1 MNANSNIDYDK
12 QIQELQRKK
21 LQQELEIK
29 IKGLITEK
37 LRIKQEIKTLKGEL
51 KQLITTDKT
60 QNHENKIVSSPYP
73 HSQSQS
79 HSHSQSQSHSHSH
92 SQSQSQSHSHLL
104 TASISRTPSAPPV
117 ITSNNNIIVSN
128 NVHKNKDKK
137 YENKNRHNPHSPAD
151 MVNQNTR
158 FIYKQNS
165 STIFTR
171 YCLIDKAANQVV
183 ECDETGKRIG
193 TYSFNSLNEFCC
205 FVKSSLGIR
214 TNRQNVYDALLYYDI
229 ATEQYKKF
237 KYLEKPNKLN

>member
-1 MNANSNIDYDK
+1 MNAHSNIDYDK
-12 QIQELQRKK
+12 QIQELQTKK
-21 LQQELEIK
+21 KQQELEIK

-37 LRIKQEIKTLKGEL
+37 LRIKQEIKNLKGQL
-51 KQLITTDKT
+51 KQLITPDKP

-73 HSQSQS
+73 HLQSHSQS
-79 HSHSQSQSHSHSH
+79 HSHSQSQS
-92 SQSQSQSHSHLL
+92 QSHLL

>member
-1 MNANSNIDYDK
+1 MNAHSNIDYDK

-51 KQLITTDKT
+51 KQLITTDKP

-73 HSQSQS
+73 HS
-79 HSHSQSQSHSHSH
+79 HSQSQ
-92 SQSQSQSHSHLL
+92 SHLL

>member
-12 QIQELQRKK
+12 QIQELQTKK
-21 LQQELEIK
+21 KQQELEIK
-29 IKGLITEK
+29 IKSLITEK

-51 KQLITTDKT
+51 KQLTTTDKP
-60 QNHENKIVSSPYP
+60 QNHENKIVSSPQSQ
-73 HSQSQS
+73 SQSQS
-79 HSHSQSQSHSHSH
+79 HSHSQSQSQSH
-92 SQSQSQSHSHLL
+92 SQSHLL

>member
-1 MNANSNIDYDK
+1 MNAHSNIDYDK
-12 QIQELQRKK
+12 QIQELQTKK
-21 LQQELEIK
+21 MQQELEIK

-60 QNHENKIVSSPYP
+60 QNHENKIVSSPHP
-73 HSQSQS
+73 HPQSQ
-79 HSHSQSQSHSHSH
+79 
-92 SQSQSQSHSHLL
+92 LL
-104 TASISRTPSAPPV
+104 TVSLSRTPPAPPV
-117 ITSNNNIIVSN
+117 ITSSNNIIVSN
-128 NVHKNKDKK
+128 NIHKNNNKK
-137 YENKNRHNPHSPAD
+137 YDNKNRHNPHSPAD

-171 YCLIDKAANQVV
+171 YCLIDKATNQVF
-183 ECDETGKRIG
+183 ECDENGKRIG

-205 FVKSSLGIR
+205 FVKSSLGVK

-229 ATEQYKKF
+229 ATEQYQKF
-237 KYLEKPNKLN
+237 KYLQKPNKLN

>member
-51 KQLITTDKT
+51 KQLITPDKP

-73 HSQSQS
+73 HSQS
-79 HSHSQSQSHSHSH
+79 HSHSH
-92 SQSQSQSHSHLL
+92 SHSHLL

>member
-1 MNANSNIDYDK
+1 MNAHSNIDYDK
-12 QIQELQRKK
+12 QIQELQTKK
-21 LQQELEIK
+21 KQQELEIK
-29 IKGLITEK
+29 IKSLITEK

-51 KQLITTDKT
+51 KQLITPDKPH
-60 QNHENKIVSSPYP
+60 NHENKIVSSP
-73 HSQSQS
+73 QS
-79 HSHSQSQSHSHSH
+79 HSQ

>member
-12 QIQELQRKK
+12 QIQELQTKK
-21 LQQELEIK
+21 KQQELEIK
-29 IKGLITEK
+29 IKSLIIEK

-51 KQLITTDKT
+51 KQLVTTDKP
-60 QNHENKIVSSPYP
+60 QNHENKIVSSPHP

-79 HSHSQSQSHSHSH
+79 H
-92 SQSQSQSHSHLL
+92 SHSHLL

-117 ITSNNNIIVSN
+117 ITSQTSQTSHNNIIVSN

-137 YENKNRHNPHSPAD
+137 YDNKNRHNPHSPAD

-183 ECDETGKRIG
+183 ECDENGKRIG

-237 KYLEKPNKLN
+237 KYLQKPNKLN